1 MLPINV
7 QLLASVLPAGPL
19 EAPDAARPVCSAELS
34 GNVMITEIRFSD
46 GYTVSAPWHIVRR
59 EANVPYTADSPR
71 RVAMVLDRIEERSA
85 HVPMALVTAF
95 DRPILATF
103 EGRTDDE
110 IVYHAAQAWC
120 ATVIRSHM
128 AGHRSF
134 TPAPHEP
141 MRITART
148 AERAYALSA

>member
-7 QLLASVLPAGPL
+7 LLLASVLAAGHL
-19 EAPDAARPVCSAELS
+19 EAPGAAGPACSAELS
-34 GNVMITEIRFSD
+34 GNVMRTEIRFSD
-46 GYTVSAPWHIVRR
+46 GYAITAPWHIVRSQADEPHR
-59 EANVPYTADSPR
+59 ADSPR
-71 RVAMVLDRIEERSA
+71 RVAMVLDRVEERSA
-85 HVPMALVTAF
+85 QLPMALVTAF
-95 DRPILATF
+95 DRPILVTF

-134 TPAPHEP
+134 TPAPHEL

-148 AERAYALSA
+148 AARAHALSV